1 MTTEAW
7 GLTLAVFLPAL
18 GACAVAALPAARER
32 VAVPAGIA
40 ISTLALVAGG
50 FVAASFDLGA
60 PATLQAEADLSWIPS
75 VGVRWH
81 IGVDG
86 VSLPLL
92 LLSLLMSVLC
102 FIYLAGHVP
111 EPGRGK
117 SLVALL
123 LLLETGMSGTFV
135 ALDLILFFVLWE
147 TVLIPMYFI
156 IGIWG
161 GRNRQH
167 AAIKFFLYTF
177 LGSVLMLLA
186 FLALRFAGGSF
197 DITALAAQ
205 TPEGMA
211 GTFGNVV
218 FLGLFLGFAVKLP
231 LWPLHSWLPDAHTE
245 APTVGS
251 VLLAAVMLKMG
262 GYGFI
267 RIALPL
273 LPDAARAFA
282 PWMGV
287 LGAVAI
293 VYGALCCLAQRDLK
307 RLIAFSSVGHMGFV
321 MLGIA
326 TLTEIGVNGAVF
338 AMVAHGLIT
347 GMLFFLA
354 GSLQE
359 RYGTREL
366 GALGGVLAQA
376 PRLGSL
382 LTYAAVASLG
392 LPGLAG
398 FWGEMLALLGAYQ
411 PAPGLPVALFR
422 ALMVVGGVGIILTAG
437 YFLWMLQRVTLGR
450 SFAPSA
456 SVTDVGVIEWTA
468 WAPLV
473 ALILVAGVFP
483 QMVLGPA
490 GGAVRQMLAGVG
502 S

>member
-1 MTTEAW
+1 MTGEAW
-7 GLTLAVFLPAL
+7 ALTVAVFAPLI
-18 GACAVAALPAARER
+18 GACAVAALPARREG
-32 VAVPAGIA
+32 AALPAGIA
-40 ISTLALVAGG
+40 VSALALAAG
-50 FVAASFDLGA
+50 FVVAVTFDYGA
-60 PATLQAEADLSWIPS
+60 PAMMQAEADLAWIPAS
-75 VGVRWH
+75 GVRWH

-86 VSLPLL
+86 ISLPLL

-111 EPGRGK
+111 QPGRSR

-123 LLLETGMSGTFV
+123 LLLETGMSGTFI

-147 TVLIPMYFI
+147 AVLVPMFFI

-161 GRNRQH
+161 GPNRQH

-177 LGSVLMLLA
+177 LGSVVMLLA
-186 FLALRFAGGSF
+186 FLAIRFAGGSF
-197 DITALAAQ
+197 DLTALAAH
-205 TPEGMA
+205 PPSGMS
-211 GTFGNVV
+211 GVFGATV

-273 LPDAARAFA
+273 LPDAALAFA
-282 PWMGV
+282 PLMGV

-293 VYGALCCLAQRDLK
+293 VYGALCCLAQHDLK
-307 RLIAFSSVGHMGFV
+307 RLIAFSSIGHMGFV

-326 TLTEIGVNGAVF
+326 TLTGIGLNGAVF

-347 GMLFFLA
+347 GLLFFLA

-359 RYGTREL
+359 RYRTREL
-366 GALGGVLAQA
+366 GELGGVLGQT
-376 PRLGSL
+376 PRFGSL
-382 LTYAAVASLG
+382 LTSAAIASLG

-411 PAPGLPVALFR
+411 PAAELPIALFR
-422 ALMVVGGVGIILTAG
+422 ALMAVGGLGIILTAG

-450 SFAPSA
+450 PFRSSLEVA
-456 SVTDVGVIEWTA
+456 DVGAIEWAA
-468 WAPLV
+468 WAPLA
-473 ALILVAGVFP
+473 ALILGAGVFP
-483 QMVLGPA
+483 QLVLGPS
-490 GGAVRQMLAGVG
+490 GEAVRQILAGV
-502 S
+502 SS